1 MCCWEATLYLQKVK
15 SLLAKIQRQGSVV
28 RRLFM
33 PQKVTEGKDLMTSV
47 GFNPE
52 EKLGLHKRCE
62 RKHKQRNTQRSIQQ
76 GGMSTTTGL
85 LWYNLRR
92 FTETVTVL
100 AKATLRYTAN
110 VPQTTGCPMIIL
122 SAENLC
128 FELSCIITGYRHH
141 ASQGFLSTLQG
152 AAPAKNVLSGK
163 ANALPNIN

>member
-15 SLLAKIQRQGSVV
+15 GLLAKIQRQGSVV
-28 RRLFM
+28 SRLFM
-33 PQKVTEGKDLMTSV
+33 PQQVTEGKDLMTSV

-85 LWYNLRR
+85 LWYNLRG

-100 AKATLRYTAN
+100 AKATLRCTAN
-110 VPQTTGCPMIIL
+110 FQQTTECLMIIVC
-122 SAENLC
+122 AENLG

-152 AAPAKNVLSGK
+152 AASAEMYYLGKQVLYST
-163 ANALPNIN
+163 